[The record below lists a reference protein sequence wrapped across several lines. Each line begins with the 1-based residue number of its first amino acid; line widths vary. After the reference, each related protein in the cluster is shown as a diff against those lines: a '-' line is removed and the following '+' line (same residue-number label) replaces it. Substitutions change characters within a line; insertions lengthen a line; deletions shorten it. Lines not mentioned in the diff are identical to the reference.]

1 MNASLGLM
9 KWNKVHF
16 RVGRFVNANQPLVIS
31 CFFAMGNHHILMEWE
46 FEGEVGG
53 LLWGEWVQGGRSRD
67 YRIILQLVPSG
78 FTIDKVSG
86 R

>member
-1 MNASLGLM
+1 
-9 KWNKVHF
+9 
-16 RVGRFVNANQPLVIS
+16 
-31 CFFAMGNHHILMEWE
+31 MGNHHILMEWE